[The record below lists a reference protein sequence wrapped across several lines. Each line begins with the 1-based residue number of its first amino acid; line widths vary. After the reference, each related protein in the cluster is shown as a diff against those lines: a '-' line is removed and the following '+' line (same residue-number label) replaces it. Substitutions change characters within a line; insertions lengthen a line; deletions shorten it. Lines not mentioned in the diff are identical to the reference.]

1 MSAERTALQR
11 LCQLVFEPPP
21 DLKVWEWAEQ
31 FRRLGKDVTAVPGR
45 YRTDA
50 APYQREP
57 QESFTASEVQTT
69 VLLWSSRLGKTEM
82 LNNLEGFTI
91 DVNPR
96 GILVVYPTLDS
107 AKKWSKEFFVPMV
120 KATPRLHGKIQNS
133 RARDANNTI
142 LSKQFPGGKISAIG
156 ANSPSGFRQIQAP
169 VVICDEIDAMDNGAE
184 GDPIALA
191 FRRADN
197 YRDSVQVLSSTPPN
211 ELICAEIRPRSTRGI
226 ME

>member
-69 VLLWSSRLGKTEM
+69 VLLWSH
-82 LNNLEGFTI
+82 
-91 DVNPR
+91 PR
-96 GILVVYPTLDS
+96 SCERGPVE
-107 AKKWSKEFFVPMV
+107 A
-120 KATPRLHGKIQNS
+120 
-133 RARDANNTI
+133 
-142 LSKQFPGGKISAIG
+142 
-156 ANSPSGFRQIQAP
+156 SPSRTTSA
-169 VVICDEIDAMDNGAE
+169 
-184 GDPIALA
+184 
-191 FRRADN
+191 
-197 YRDSVQVLSSTPPN
+197 SSTT
-211 ELICAEIRPRSTRGI
+211 CS
-226 ME
+226 